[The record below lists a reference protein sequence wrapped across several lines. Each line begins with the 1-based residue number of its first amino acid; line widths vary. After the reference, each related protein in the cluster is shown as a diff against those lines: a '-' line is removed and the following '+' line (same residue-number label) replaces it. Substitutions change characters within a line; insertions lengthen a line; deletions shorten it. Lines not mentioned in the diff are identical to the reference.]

1 MDLNFLFEMSPFK
14 EQNENFLRV
23 LDVVNPQAMT
33 PKERAEYEENLKIYR
48 DWRNALEYAVE
59 QGMKKGL
66 EEAEL
71 LRNLQI
77 AANCKREGIDPHI
90 ISECTGIS
98 LEEIE
103 EL

>member
-1 MDLNFLFEMSPFK
+1 
-14 EQNENFLRV
+14 
-23 LDVVNPQAMT
+23 
-33 PKERAEYEENLKIYR
+33 
-48 DWRNALEYAVE
+48 
-59 QGMKKGL
+59 MKKGL
-66 EEAEL
+66 EEAER